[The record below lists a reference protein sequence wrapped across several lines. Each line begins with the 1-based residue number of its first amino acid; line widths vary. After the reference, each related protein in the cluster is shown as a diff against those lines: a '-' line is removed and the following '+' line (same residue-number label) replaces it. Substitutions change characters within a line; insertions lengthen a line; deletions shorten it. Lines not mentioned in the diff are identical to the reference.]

1 MVFVFMRGAEMP
13 QADMQNAT
21 DAAKQAPPTLGD
33 DMLQGIKTIA
43 DFLGIQ
49 ERTAYH
55 LASSGRLPGAF
66 KLGRLWYARR
76 STLVENIRAL
86 EKGEA

>member
-1 MVFVFMRGAEMP
+1 MP
-13 QADMQNAT
+13 QADMQKAT
-21 DAAKQAPPTLGD
+21 GATRQAPPTLGD
-33 DMLQGIKTIA
+33 DMIQGIRGIA
-43 DFLGIQ
+43 DFLGMQ

-76 STLVENIRAL
+76 STLLENIRQL
-86 EKGEA
+86 EQGAA